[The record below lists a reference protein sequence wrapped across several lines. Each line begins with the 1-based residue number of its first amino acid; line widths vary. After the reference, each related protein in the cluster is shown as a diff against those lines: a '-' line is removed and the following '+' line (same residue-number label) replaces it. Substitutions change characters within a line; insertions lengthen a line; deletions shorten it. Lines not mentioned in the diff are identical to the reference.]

1 MDFEFVLDENYLAF
15 FILNTKMYNESKEM
29 ENIKNKLYLDND
41 LGYKKILEELLLDSS
56 IYLKDNNIK
65 LLIENFITTDKFKE
79 IYKLHSNESKE
90 LVAIKILKNIINI
103 NDSDLEELKDDLWY
117 KYKDGY
123 WKLLNMNAYNPSI
136 FMLDEDVIKTI
147 NSFKETDEFKILY
160 DETRV
165 YYQKVK
171 KDWEGN
177 KSKINNYLKNIL
189 KMNINIRP
197 IVYISHPNTYKG
209 FSFDNN
215 KIAWGHYKGLEDPNY
230 NLTYLVHEGLH
241 SLLPFDKEET
251 EMQSNIKH
259 TIIEFVSDYELYS
272 WLKGESTLNEGHP
285 YLNEYRKFIYP
296 YWLMYIGLNSGQI
309 KERLVKDS
317 VNSNELR
324 NIEQIDILNMNI
336 QDFIQFCTEKYL
348 INQNDLTDKK

>member
-1 MDFEFVLDENYLAF
+1 MNFEFILDENYLAF
-15 FILNTKMYNESKEM
+15 FILYRKMHNESKEI
-29 ENIKNKLYLDND
+29 EKIKNKLHLENE
-41 LGYKKILEELLLDSS
+41 LGYKKILEQELLDSS
-56 IYLKDNNIK
+56 IYLKNENIK
-65 LLIENFITTDKFKE
+65 KLVNEFISTNKFKE
-79 IYKLHSNESKE
+79 IYNLYNGDSKE
-90 LVAIKILKNIINI
+90 IVAIKILKGIINI

-123 WKLLNMNAYNPSI
+123 WKLLNMNAYNTSI

-147 NSFKETDEFKILY
+147 HSFKETDEFKNLY
-160 DETRV
+160 KETEV

-171 KDWEGN
+171 KDWEEN

-189 KMNINIRP
+189 KININIRP
-197 IVYISHPNTYKG
+197 MVYISHPNTYEG

-251 EMQSNIKH
+251 EIQSNIKH

-309 KERLVKDS
+309 EERLKKDS
-317 VNSNELR
+317 VDLSELNNIKQTDTSNMDIYEFI
-324 NIEQIDILNMNI
+324 NFCIDEYL
-336 QDFIQFCTEKYL
+336 KY
-348 INQNDLTDKK
+348 QH